1 MDSELNKLRFQ
12 NIYQM
17 LLQMGNGN
25 FMYRIQR
32 SGEDDNLEILTVMVN
47 MLAEE
52 MNGFISHKGYVNPH
66 HTIKYLVQTSFI
78 LDTSFTIKSFNSE
91 VLVMLGFAPE
101 DLYNQN
107 FSIIL
112 SEESQSSWNLLKE
125 ELSRNL
131 SHRSTLK
138 LTYITQNKLLIPS
151 FCVVLKLLPS
161 NDILISSVTNV
172 IEETVLP
179 TILVSDIDNAKREG
193 IYRMSDVQLMQKVY
207 DYILDNLDKPL
218 PTLKELSRIF
228 GTNEY
233 KLKYGFK
240 YLFKT
245 SIYQFYNI
253 KRLKKAHLLIQQTTI
268 QLKEIALMFGFTTYP
283 NFSKAFK
290 KLFGYSPNDIKRK
303 L

>member
-1 MDSELNKLRFQ
+1 
-12 NIYQM
+12 
-17 LLQMGNGN
+17 
-25 FMYRIQR
+25 
-32 SGEDDNLEILTVMVN
+32 MVN

-91 VLVMLGFAPE
+91 VSVMLGFAPE

-112 SEESQSSWNLLKE
+112 SEDSQSSWNLLRE

-151 FCVVLKLLPS
+151 FCAVLKLLPS

-172 IEETVLP
+172 IEETILP
-179 TILVSDIDNAKREG
+179 TILVSDIDN
-193 IYRMSDVQLMQKVY
+193 
-207 DYILDNLDKPL
+207 
-218 PTLKELSRIF
+218 
-228 GTNEY
+228 
-233 KLKYGFK
+233 
-240 YLFKT
+240 
-245 SIYQFYNI
+245 
-253 KRLKKAHLLIQQTTI
+253 
-268 QLKEIALMFGFTTYP
+268 
-283 NFSKAFK
+283 
-290 KLFGYSPNDIKRK
+290 
-303 L
+303 

>member
-66 HTIKYLVQTSFI
+66 HTNKYLVQTTFI
-78 LDTSFTIKSFNSE
+78 LNEYFVIKSFNSE
-91 VLVMLGFAPE
+91 VPVQFGFTPE
-101 DLYNQN
+101 DLYNQK
-107 FSIIL
+107 FSTIL
-112 SEESQSSWNLLKE
+112 SEESLSSWNYVKE

-131 SHRSTLK
+131 KHHLTSQ
-138 LTYITQNKLLIPS
+138 LTYLTKKQLLIPS
-151 FCVVLKLLPS
+151 FCTVTRLLQ
-161 NDILISSVTNV
+161 NKDILVSSVTNV
-172 IEETVLP
+172 IEETILP
-179 TILVSDIDNAKREG
+179 TILVSDIDNDKPEG
-193 IYRMSDVQLMQKVY
+193 IYRMSDIRLIQKVY

-218 PTLKELSRIF
+218 PNLTALSKIF

-253 KRLKKAHLLIQQTTI
+253 KRLKKAHLLIQETTI
-268 QLKEIALMFGFTTYP
+268 QLKEIALMSGFSTYP

-290 KLFGYSPNDIKRK
+290 KQFGYSPNDIKRN